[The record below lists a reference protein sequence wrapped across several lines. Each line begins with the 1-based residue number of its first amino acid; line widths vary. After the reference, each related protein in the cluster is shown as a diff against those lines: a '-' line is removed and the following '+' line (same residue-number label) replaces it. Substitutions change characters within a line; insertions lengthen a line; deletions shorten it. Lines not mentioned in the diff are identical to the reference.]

1 MNNIEF
7 IISTIMSLIK
17 QVFIIIV
24 AVFSLFTSTLSI
36 SPTIPS
42 ASNLTGTTSD
52 YTKERANKNTNDII
66 AVFNPLTPKDDII
79 NTLDGATKNIK
90 LNLLNLTA
98 PTYQVID
105 VQNNKTTSN
114 IPESPKTSTTID
126 ALTKPQQ
133 TESVISI
140 KSKGSEESVINIR
153 CENKTK
159 NTLKVITG
167 SGIIISSS
175 GLILTAAHVAA
186 PVYAQQLNN
195 SYNCYARINNPASG
209 KYPLKV
215 VYIDQ
220 AWINKYYSVF
230 DKTYTETGEHDV
242 AILKIDNSNSK
253 LTPSE
258 IINLNNTAFAALST
272 EVPSVGQSIVIKSY
286 PADVYGKL
294 GVFTVLPRKS
304 EINSID
310 KITDFNGGLSSL
322 DLIETS
328 PSNLGQSGASGG
340 GIFNNQG
347 QLIGIIS
354 NMISS
359 NILFKN
365 KVRATSIRY
374 MNDEITKNG
383 GRSIFE
389 DNL

>member
-1 MNNIEF
+1 
-7 IISTIMSLIK
+7 MSLIK

>member
-1 MNNIEF
+1 
-7 IISTIMSLIK
+7 MSLIK

-195 SYNCYARINNPASG
+195 SYNCYARINNPASV